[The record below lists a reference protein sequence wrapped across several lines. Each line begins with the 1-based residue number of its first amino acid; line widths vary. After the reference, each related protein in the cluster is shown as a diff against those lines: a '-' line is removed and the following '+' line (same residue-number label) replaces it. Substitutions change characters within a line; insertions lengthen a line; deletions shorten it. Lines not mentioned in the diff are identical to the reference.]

1 MKKIYYFYA
10 IDYRYIINK
19 KNIFIMKKTLL
30 LLIFPLLFSASHVD
44 AQIKVW
50 DFGADPLGTG
60 FTNMITV
67 ANQTTCGLFTAG
79 SLTYGTASN
88 SVQTLTASHA
98 FGELTI
104 NTLAGD
110 RWRSDNTDL
119 VLYDTQLNNTF
130 NTIGVT
136 PVFTGAVKSGRLAFN
151 GTGNATRRYYT
162 MTLAAGQTMTIY
174 WKSNL
179 ITAGNLTVIPPSG
192 SAVAA
197 TSAYPAVSGTPDFK
211 TTKITA
217 DVAGAYTIGDYTGK
231 METYRIYLADV
242 NAGIYSLSNSNFE
255 GGLSLDVFSV
265 KNQVY
270 VTNIASET
278 QVNVYSMT
286 GALVKSLSTSS
297 DINFDLNSGFY
308 IVNVKS
314 AEGQKSVKVLV
325 K

>member
-1 MKKIYYFYA
+1 
-10 IDYRYIINK
+10 
-19 KNIFIMKKTLL
+19 MKKTLL
-30 LLIFPLLFSASHVD
+30 LLIFPLLFSASNVD

-88 SVQTLTASHA
+88 SVPTITASHA

-130 NTIGVT
+130 NTVGVT

-179 ITAGNLTVIPPSG
+179 IAAGNLTVTVPPG
-192 SAVAA
+192 STVPL

-217 DVAGAYTIGDYTGK
+217 DVAGAYTVGDYTGK

-242 NAGIYSLSNSNFE
+242 NAGIYSLSNNNFE
-255 GGLSLDVFSV
+255 SGLSLDVFSV

-278 QVNVYSMT
+278 QVNVYNMT
-286 GALVKSLSTSS
+286 GALVKSFSTSS
-297 DINFDLNSGFY
+297 DMNFDLNSGFY

-314 AEGQKSVKVLV
+314 AEGQKSVKVLI

>member
-1 MKKIYYFYA
+1 
-10 IDYRYIINK
+10 
-19 KNIFIMKKTLL
+19 MKKTLL
-30 LLIFPLLFSASHVD
+30 TLLITMLFSATYLN

-60 FTNMITV
+60 FINMITV
-67 ANQTTCGLFTAG
+67 ANQTTCGLFPAG

-88 SVQTLTASHA
+88 SVPTLTASHT
-98 FGELTI
+98 FGELII

-151 GTGNATRRYYT
+151 GTGNATRRYFT

-179 ITAGNLTVIPPSG
+179 TTAGNLTVIPPSG

-211 TTKITA
+211 ITKITA
-217 DVAGAYTIGDYTGK
+217 DVAGAYTVGDYVGK

-255 GGLSLDVFSV
+255 GELSLDVFSV

-278 QVNVYSMT
+278 QVNVYNMT
-286 GALVKSLSTSS
+286 GALVKSFATSS
-297 DINFDLNSGFY
+297 DTNFELLNSGLY
-308 IVNVKS
+308 IVNLNS

>member
-1 MKKIYYFYA
+1 
-10 IDYRYIINK
+10 
-19 KNIFIMKKTLL
+19 MKKTLL
-30 LLIFPLLFSASHVD
+30 LLIFPMLFSASYVD

-67 ANQTTCGLFTAG
+67 ANQTTCALFASG
-79 SLTYGTASN
+79 SLTYGTAAN
-88 SVQTLTASHA
+88 SVQTVTASHA

-130 NTIGVT
+130 NTVGVT

-162 MTLAAGQTMTIY
+162 IALTAGQTVTIY

-179 ITAGNLTVIPPSG
+179 IAAGTLTVTPPSG
-192 SAVAA
+192 SSVAT

-217 DVAGAYTIGDYTGK
+217 DIAGNYTIGDYAGK

-242 NAGIYSLSNSNFE
+242 NAGIYSLANNNFE
-255 GGLSLDVFSV
+255 GGASLDVFSV

-270 VTNIASET
+270 VTNIVSDT
-278 QVNVYSMT
+278 QVNVYSLT
-286 GALVKSLSTSS
+286 GALVKSITTSN

-308 IVNVKS
+308 IVNLKS
-314 AEGQKSVKVLV
+314 AEGQKSVKVMV